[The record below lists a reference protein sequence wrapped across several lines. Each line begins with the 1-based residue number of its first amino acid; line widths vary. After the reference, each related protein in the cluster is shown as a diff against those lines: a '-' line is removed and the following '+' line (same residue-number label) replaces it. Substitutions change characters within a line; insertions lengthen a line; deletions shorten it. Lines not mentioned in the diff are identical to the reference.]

1 MLRNPLYIG
10 VVRVDKWG
18 VETTGDFKP
27 PAAGHVV
34 VLKDATVPA
43 GA

>member
-27 PAAGHVV
+27 LIHPE
-34 VLKDATVPA
+34 TFWRS
-43 GA
+43 